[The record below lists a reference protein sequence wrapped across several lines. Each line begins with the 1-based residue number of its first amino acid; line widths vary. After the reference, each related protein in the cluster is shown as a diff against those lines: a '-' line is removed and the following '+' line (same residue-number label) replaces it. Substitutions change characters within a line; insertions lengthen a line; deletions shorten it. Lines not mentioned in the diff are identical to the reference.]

1 MTISAGLDAFDEYAN
16 HIKAAILQIPFI
28 KTFGL
33 YPEIPAGFETPAVFF
48 EVESW
53 SPSDEIVTGAETG
66 VELDCNMY
74 LLREFAADQ
83 YGQKARNAA
92 LVLSGWINGRQFGPA
107 TKPAKFAGA
116 EEATWMKDGKVLAS
130 HSVWCVSFSQIVG
143 VGADPFAPPADAPLL
158 KELFVGL
165 APDIGKGHEA
175 DYVRIFPR

>member
-1 MTISAGLDAFDEYAN
+1 MPVKNRFAEL
-16 HIKAAILQIPFI
+16 L
-28 KTFGL
+28 
-33 YPEIPAGFETPAVFF
+33 PEITSWRRDLHENPEILFETHRTSALVADKLREFDCD
-48 EVESW
+48 EV
-53 SPSDEIVTGAETG
+53 VTGAETG

-116 EEATWMKDGKVLAS
+116 EEATWMKDGKALAS
-130 HSVWCVSFSQIVG
+130 HSVWRVSFSQIVG

-158 KELFVGL
+158 HFSP
-165 APDIGKGHEA
+165 AT
-175 DYVRIFPR
+175 